1 MGARGATTRRFWCFW
16 ADGLDEERELPS
28 DVDADRAVL
37 ARRSP
42 GGGDLALFFGHVF
55 LDAADQHHLVFL
67 EHGMNPFA
75 PELARRIDDIVR
87 GCT

>member
-1 MGARGATTRRFWCFW
+1 M
-16 ADGLDEERELPS
+16 
-28 DVDADRAVL
+28 L